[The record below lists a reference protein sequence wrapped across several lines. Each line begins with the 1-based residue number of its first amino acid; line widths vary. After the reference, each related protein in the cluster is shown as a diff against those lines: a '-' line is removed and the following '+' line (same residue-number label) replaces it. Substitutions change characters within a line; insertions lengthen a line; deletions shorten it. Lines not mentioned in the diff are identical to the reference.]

1 MASTSCFF
9 RLINTQRI
17 FRPHF
22 NPQLQQFS
30 YIPKS
35 PHSRFYSQKLRPSTT
50 KNNMTGNVWF
60 IAGASN
66 GFGRAIGFEALKRGD
81 KVVATSRNPA
91 KMADLKEAGA
101 LVYALDVTADDATI
115 QAAFQK
121 AIDAYGKITHCI
133 NAAGY
138 ILEAGIEEASP
149 KEIFDLFNTNVL
161 GVINMTRNILHHM
174 RPRRE
179 GVIANFG
186 SLGSWRGGPGAG
198 YYASTKF
205 AMTGFTE
212 SLYEEGKELGISGV
226 IIEPG
231 YFRTGFLNTGGGN
244 RLVAANPL
252 TKEYE
257 GTVVAA
263 TKARLNSVDNNQPGD
278 VVKGAKV
285 IVDVLTRTGAAEGKE
300 IPMRLVLGADAVAVI
315 KDKIARTEANMKE
328 WEDVILSTDHD
339 DVKK

>member
-1 MASTSCFF
+1 
-9 RLINTQRI
+9 
-17 FRPHF
+17 
-22 NPQLQQFS
+22 
-30 YIPKS
+30 
-35 PHSRFYSQKLRPSTT
+35 
-50 KNNMTGNVWF
+50 MTGNVWF
-60 IAGASN
+60 IVGASN

-81 KVVATSRNPA
+81 KVVATSRNPV

-101 LVYALDVTADDATI
+101 MVFALDVTADDTTI
-115 QAAFQK
+115 QAALQK

-138 ILEAGIEEASP
+138 ILEASVEEASP

-161 GVINMTRNILHHM
+161 GVMNVTRNVLHHM

-186 SLGSWRGGPGAG
+186 SLGSWRGGPAAG
-198 YYASTKF
+198 YYASAKF
-205 AMTGFTE
+205 AVTGFTE
-212 SLYEEGKELGISGV
+212 SLYEEVKDFDISAV

-257 GTVVAA
+257 GTAVAA
-263 TKARLNSVDNNQPGD
+263 TKAMLNGADNNQPGD

-285 IVDVLTRTGAAEGKE
+285 IVDVLTRSGAAQGKE
-300 IPMRLVLGADAVAVI
+300 IPMRIVLGGDAVAVI
-315 KDKIARTEANMKE
+315 KNKIARTEANLKE
-328 WEDVILSTDHD
+328 WEDLILSTDHD

>member
-1 MASTSCFF
+1 MASSTWFSRLTS
-9 RLINTQRI
+9 IPRI
-17 FRPHF
+17 SIKPKT
-22 NPQLQQFS
+22 QQFL
-30 YIPKS
+30 YIHKPT
-35 PHSRFYSQKLRPSTT
+35 HSRFFSQKLTPAT
-50 KNNMTGNVWF
+50 KHNMTGNVWF

-91 KMADLKEAGA
+91 KMADLKDAGA
-101 LVYALDVTADDATI
+101 MVYALDVTADDATI
-115 QAAFQK
+115 QATFQK

-138 ILEAGIEEASP
+138 ILEAAIEEASP

-161 GVINMTRNILHHM
+161 GVMNMTRNILHHM

-186 SLGSWRGGPGAG
+186 SLGSWRGGPAAG
-198 YYASTKF
+198 YYASAKF

-212 SLYEEGKELGISGV
+212 SLHEEGKELGISGV

-257 GTVVAA
+257 GTIVAA
-263 TKARLNSVDNNQPGD
+263 TKARLNSVNNNQPGD

-285 IVDVLTRTGAAEGKE
+285 IVDVLTKTGVAEGKE
-300 IPMRLVLGADAVAVI
+300 IPMRLVLGRDAVAVI
-315 KDKIARTEANMKE
+315 KDKIARTEANIKE
-328 WEDVILSTDHD
+328 WEDAILSTDHD
-339 DVKK
+339 DVKN

>member
-1 MASTSCFF
+1 
-9 RLINTQRI
+9 
-17 FRPHF
+17 
-22 NPQLQQFS
+22 
-30 YIPKS
+30 
-35 PHSRFYSQKLRPSTT
+35 
-50 KNNMTGNVWF
+50 MTGNVWF

-101 LVYALDVTADDATI
+101 MVFALDVTADDTTI

-138 ILEAGIEEASP
+138 ILEASVEEASP
-149 KEIFDLFNTNVL
+149 KEIFDIFNTNVL
-161 GVINMTRNILHHM
+161 GVMNMTRNVLHHM

-186 SLGSWRGGPGAG
+186 SLGSWRGGPAAG

-212 SLYEEGKELGISGV
+212 SLYDEVKDFGISSI

-257 GTVVAA
+257 GTIVAA

-285 IVDVLTRTGAAEGKE
+285 IVDVLTRSGAAAGKE
-300 IPMRLVLGADAVAVI
+300 IPMRLVLGGDAMAVI
-315 KDKIARTEANMKE
+315 KDKIARTEANLEE
-328 WEDVILSTDHD
+328 WKDLILSTDHD

>member
-1 MASTSCFF
+1 
-9 RLINTQRI
+9 
-17 FRPHF
+17 
-22 NPQLQQFS
+22 
-30 YIPKS
+30 
-35 PHSRFYSQKLRPSTT
+35 
-50 KNNMTGNVWF
+50 MTGNVWF

-91 KMADLKEAGA
+91 KMADLKAAGA
-101 LVYALDVTADDATI
+101 MVFALDVTADDTTI
-115 QAAFQK
+115 QAALQK

-138 ILEAGIEEASP
+138 ILEASVEEASP
-149 KEIFDLFNTNVL
+149 KEIFDIFNTNVL
-161 GVINMTRNILHHM
+161 GVMNMTRNILHHM

-186 SLGSWRGGPGAG
+186 SLGSWRGGPAAG

-212 SLYEEGKELGISGV
+212 SLYDEVKDFGISGV

-257 GTVVAA
+257 GTIVAA

-278 VVKGAKV
+278 VVKGAKA
-285 IVDVLTRTGAAEGKE
+285 IVDVLTRSGAAEGKE

-315 KDKIARTEANMKE
+315 KDKIARTEANLEE
-328 WEDVILSTDHD
+328 WKDLTLSTDHD